1 MSAIEQSF
9 QVPFQFPI
17 LFTRDVFAP
26 ENRTLVVALTRVEAE
41 KRHKVFFVIDENVAK
56 ATPGLERRIRDYCE
70 RWRLSIEL
78 LGEPVRVQGGE
89 AAKND
94 IAPVLSL
101 VEQVHTLGIDRQSFV
116 AIIGGGAVLDMACF
130 AAAISH
136 RGIRVVRIPTTV
148 LSQNDSGVGVKNGIN
163 LFGKKNFIG
172 TFAPPFAVV
181 NDSLFLDTLE
191 PRDKIAGIAE
201 AVKVSLIKD
210 REFFEYLE
218 RNAEALHLADPEV
231 MSHQIRRSAELH
243 SRHIG
248 TNGDPF
254 EMGSAR
260 PLDYGHWAAHKLE
273 SLTRNRLRHGEAVA
287 IGLAMDTLYSVYA
300 GFLPEAKGERIL
312 RTLETIGLPI
322 WDEAVQARVQ
332 NGPLA
337 LLAGLR
343 EFQEHLGGELHVT
356 VLRDIGA
363 GFEVNEID
371 DRLVLR
377 AIETLEAR
385 ANRTRAAMPRRASG
399 C

>member
-9 QVPFQFPI
+9 EVPFRFAIQ
-17 LFTRDVFAP
+17 FTRDLFAP
-26 ENRTLVVALTRVEAE
+26 ENRTLVVALTRVEAG
-41 KRHKVFFVIDENVAK
+41 KRHKVLFVIDENVAK
-56 ATPGLERRIRDYCE
+56 ATPGLERRIQDYCE
-70 RWRLSIEL
+70 RWSLSIQL
-78 LGEPVRVQGGE
+78 LGEPVRVLGGE
-89 AAKND
+89 ATKND
-94 IAPVLSL
+94 IAHVLGL
-101 VEQVHTLGIDRQSFV
+101 VERVNALGIDRQSFV
-116 AIIGGGAVLDMACF
+116 AVIGGGAVLDMACF
-130 AAAISH
+130 AAAIAH

-163 LFGKKNFIG
+163 LFGKKNFLG
-172 TFAPPFAVV
+172 TFAPPFAVI

-191 PRDKIAGIAE
+191 PRDKISGIAE
-201 AVKVSLIKD
+201 AVKVALIKD

-218 RNAEALHLADPEV
+218 LNAEALHRADPEV

-254 EMGSAR
+254 EVGSAR

-273 SLTRNRLRHGEAVA
+273 SLTRHRLRHGEAVS
-287 IGLAMDTLYSVYA
+287 IGLAIDTLYSVYA
-300 GFLPEAKGERIL
+300 GFLPAAQGERIL

-322 WDEAVQARVQ
+322 WDEAVLARVQ
-332 NGPLA
+332 QGPLA

-356 VLRDIGA
+356 MLREIGA

-371 DRLVLR
+371 ERPVLR

-385 ANRTRAAMPRRASG
+385 ASRTRGEMTRPAASF
-399 C
+399 